1 MKTTLTLNDLSQL
14 LTQNNPSIDKSQAEA
29 FINSFFRNI
38 ANRLGADEHITIDGL
53 GSFARDGE
61 NNVTFIPDSE
71 LAEKVNEPFSFFE
84 AVELDDRFVDSD
96 EPEPEH
102 EPEPAPEL
110 NDEEK
115 IVEQTETQPEEK
127 EIEVAEIKED
137 SADSANSAEAE
148 VAQPEEPEEPAEPA
162 EPVKPAESVEP
173 AVEKPEATPAE
184 TPRITEVKVSENI
197 TATEKQV
204 EAIDISDAYS
214 SDDISHDGDS
224 TTIAGSFPDDTE
236 EERASGHVK
245 EESWHLP
252 WWISGLAGLFIGFAI
267 GYGIN
272 LVSIPLDDYEDEEGE
287 ETEEIVEQIEIPVA
301 ETPAVTDSII
311 EEVPSPKVEEQ
322 PVQAVQPE
330 QKAEPEQPRT
340 DVVKSGYY
348 LTTMARKY
356 YGKTD
361 FWCYIYEENKAKLGD
376 PNKIPAGTEVVIP
389 PAEKYSINKDDSESL
404 KRAAAKIAEINSRYK
419 K

>member
-14 LTQNNPSIDKSQAEA
+14 LTQSNPSIDKSQAEA

-38 ANRLGADEHITIDGL
+38 ANGLGADEHITIDGL

-102 EPEPAPEL
+102 EPEPAPGL
-110 NDEEK
+110 NNEEK
-115 IVEQTETQPEEK
+115 IVEQAETQPEEK
-127 EIEVAEIKED
+127 ETEVVEIKED
-137 SADSANSAEAE
+137 SADSDNSAETE
-148 VAQPEEPEEPAEPA
+148 VVQPEESGKPAEPA
-162 EPVKPAESVEP
+162 KSAEPTKPAEP

-184 TPRITEVKVSENI
+184 TPHITEVKVSENI

-214 SDDISHDGDS
+214 SDDLSDNSDS

-236 EERASGHVK
+236 EVRASGPVK

-301 ETPAVTDSII
+301 ETPAEADSII

-330 QKAEPEQPRT
+330 QKAQTEQPRT